1 MNELSID
8 PTFLCPAFDI
18 DMNSGVDRDLQPRVS
33 RFAEFLLAIWF
44 YRSLFFLY
52 VTLFLWSHTLP
63 IFIPRFLMYPP
74 RLCCLMQ
81 FPVFSISRTI
91 GRFVSGRSSVFRGVP
106 VDNTLLLS
114 AFAEGLGSFRP
125 VFAYVCHSS
134 IRTVRREISRCDLL
148 MSGATSDHCGNWRPL
163 QQVTVMSCHEP
174 TVLIGKTGTWF
185 FGHW

>member
-1 MNELSID
+1 MVLSL
-8 PTFLCPAFDI
+8 FVLF
-18 DMNSGVDRDLQPRVS
+18 VRDTLLVVPHPPYFYPPFPYVPSTPLLSYAVS
-33 RFAEFLLAIWF
+33 R
-44 YRSLFFLY
+44 
-52 VTLFLWSHTLP
+52 
-63 IFIPRFLMYPP
+63 
-74 RLCCLMQ
+74 
-81 FPVFSISRTI
+81 VFDFQTI
-91 GRFVSGRSSVFRGVP
+91 GRSVSGRSSVSRGVP

-174 TVLIGKTGTWF
+174 TVLVGKTGTWF